1 MRKAI
6 YIVILLFSFI
16 TYSQEKDKTEVYQ
29 KDKNHSIS
37 ILSGY
42 STDGYGVLIE
52 YHNYFNSNGNYFELS
67 ALAGFAE
74 EQESGFEIP
83 VSYYTLNAGYF
94 KGLKILSNL
103 DADYTLSIGA
113 GLSVGYELVN
123 EGNETLA
130 NGIKVNDESKVVYGP
145 FGGVNLDIY
154 LSNSV
159 SLVAKGGYYF
169 HVNSDIG
176 KSKIFAGVGIKYTIF

>member
-1 MRKAI
+1 MKRAI
-6 YIVILLFSFI
+6 YIILLISCI
-16 TYSQEKDKTEVYQ
+16 AYSQEKDKTEVYQ
-29 KDKNHSIS
+29 KDKKHSIS

-42 STDGYGVLIE
+42 STGGYGVSLA
-52 YHNYFNSNGNYFELS
+52 YQNYFNSNGNYFELS

-83 VSYYTLNAGYF
+83 VSYYTLNVGYF
-94 KGLKILSNL
+94 KELKIMSNL

-113 GLSVGYELVN
+113 GLSGGYELVN

-130 NGIKVNDESKVVYGP
+130 NGIKVNDESKVIYGP
-145 FGGVNLDIY
+145 FGVIDLDIY